1 MMLDNIPFKR
11 IGPMRHFLLVV
22 FVFAQ
27 LIGLQQFAQAQTSPC
42 NSPNGNLFNLEP
54 RPNAVVQIARSIAVL
69 PNPAGNNNLVVAVGE
84 DERGS
89 ENPAPIGRP
98 FRG

>member
-1 MMLDNIPFKR
+1 MVLDNILFKR

-89 ENPAPIGRP
+89 ENPGPIRRP